1 MKPDMPDIIKMPLMS
16 LLFCFIII
24 SSSALSAAE
33 DEIIGEVK
41 RIKGTAAITHDGS
54 TSGAVIGSKIY
65 RRAVLTTSK
74 KSSLSFTLQD
84 GTVFSMG
91 SDSVLSVESF
101 VFVPIDK
108 KLSLLAK
115 VSKGSASY
123 TSGSIGRLAPDK
135 VKIETPD
142 MSIGI
147 RGTYFLVRVSK

>member
-1 MKPDMPDIIKMPLMS
+1 MKPDMNKMLPMG
-16 LLFCFIII
+16 LLFFFCFIII
-24 SSSALSAAE
+24 SSAALSAAQ

-41 RIKGTAAITHDGS
+41 RVTGTAAITHDGN
-54 TSGAVIGSKIY
+54 TAAAVIGSKVY
-65 RRAVLTTSK
+65 RTAVLTTSK
-74 KSSLSFTLQD
+74 KSSLSFTLKD
-84 GTVFSMG
+84 NTVFSMG
-91 SDSVLSVESF
+91 SDSILSVESF

-115 VSKGSASY
+115 ISKGSASY
-123 TSGSIGRLAPDK
+123 TSGTIGRLAPEK